1 MEHHGRVSVIVI
13 TGIQAAGKSTVA
25 QALAESLPDSVHV
38 RGDLFRR
45 MIVNGRAEMS
55 SATPG
60 PKALDQLA
68 LRYELAAET
77 ADRYAQAGFTVVLQD
92 IILGE
97 YLQYVVDHIRSRPL
111 AVVVLAPSVASVAE
125 RDAER
130 QLSRGKVAYHQG
142 RTDIAMFDD
151 WLRSTTPPI
160 GYWLDTSDMSVPET
174 VADIHRHLESRARIA

>member
-1 MEHHGRVSVIVI
+1 MVI

-45 MIVNGRAEMS
+45 MIVNGRAEMG

-60 PKALDQLA
+60 PKALDQLV

-77 ADRYAQAGFTVVLQD
+77 ADRYARAGFTVVLQD

-130 QLSRGKVAYHQG
+130 RAIRGKVAYQPG
-142 RTDIAMFDD
+142 RADIAMFDD
-151 WLRSTTPPI
+151 WLRSTTPRI
-160 GYWLDTSDMSVPET
+160 GYWLDTSELSVAET
-174 VADIHRHLESRARIA
+174 VADIRDHLGSSARIA